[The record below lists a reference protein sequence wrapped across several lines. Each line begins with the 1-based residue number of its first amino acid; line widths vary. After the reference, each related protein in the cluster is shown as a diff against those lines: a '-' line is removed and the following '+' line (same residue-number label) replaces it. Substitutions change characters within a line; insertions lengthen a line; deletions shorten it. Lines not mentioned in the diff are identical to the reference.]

1 MNTSRP
7 LRCPLRCAVL
17 RHRTPQ
23 LTALAAAG
31 LLLVAGAAQAA
42 DATEALPRMVV
53 SATRH
58 AVPLADAPA
67 AITVVDAEAVAERGT
82 DNLLQALRVEPGVT
96 TFGRPTGGRKSL
108 SLRGMDPRHVLVLVD
123 GQRISASDGLV
134 GSSDFQLDWTGA
146 VDIARIEVVRGPMSV
161 LYGAEALGGVI
172 NVITQPLNGEL
183 QARAFVEGRSG
194 HGGGDGHR
202 LGAALRGA
210 FGPALDFGL
219 AVSDARRESTPTAAD
234 ARLTAVEGRQPR
246 EAALKLNGRVAPGQ
260 SLQFDSRHTDEQRW
274 LDARERSGLRRYHQS
289 LHHLVRDHHAL
300 QWDADWSAGRQTLLR
315 AYENRLA
322 VSNIKTNGVAS
333 LRPNTLTDR
342 VLEGQASQ
350 PLGQAQLFTAGFEL
364 RDEQLSNAGLPG
376 AQASATHT
384 GVYLQDEARLTPAL
398 SLTAGARAD
407 HASRFGT
414 EFSPRVYAVW
424 KPAAG
429 WIVKGGVGHG
439 FKAPTLKQINPDYK
453 EDEGPNT
460 YVGQAGLKAETN
472 DSAEATVAW
481 DTAAAGASL
490 TAYRNRIRH
499 LIVPVLLSGTTAS
512 GTYQFRNID
521 AAVLQGLEA
530 AAGCR
535 FGGWTLQAQAGLLSA
550 HDDRGVWLE
559 KRARRSWG
567 LRADWAQG
575 PWRAGGDVT
584 TQSGLRLASTVA
596 GQPPQ
601 AVPTLTLVNLHASLA
616 LGHGLTLRAGVDN
629 ATNLR
634 LAAKSTLF
642 SWEELPRSVRIGLE
656 GRW

>member
-1 MNTSRP
+1 MNTQRSLP
-7 LRCPLRCAVL
+7 LP
-17 RHRTPQ
+17 HR
-23 LTALAAAG
+23 LSVLAAAG
-31 LLLVAGAAQAA
+31 LLLTTAAACAA
-42 DATEALPRMVV
+42 DATDTLPRIVV

-67 AITVVDAEAVAERGT
+67 AITVVDAETVAERGT

-172 NVITQPLNGEL
+172 NVITEPLNGEL
-183 QARAFVEGRSG
+183 HARAFVEGRSG
-194 HGGGDGHR
+194 KNGGDGHR
-202 LGAALRGA
+202 LGAALRGG
-210 FGPALDFGL
+210 FGPAVDFGIAL
-219 AVSDARRESTPTAAD
+219 SDARRESTPTTAD
-234 ARLTAVEGRQPR
+234 ARITAVEGRQPR
-246 EAALKLNGRVAPGQ
+246 EASLKLNWRAAPGQ
-260 SLQFDSRHTDEQRW
+260 SLALDSRHTDEQRW
-274 LDARERSGLRRYHQS
+274 LGARERSGLKRYHQS

-300 QWDADWSAGRQTLLR
+300 QWDADWGGGEGGGRQTLLR
-315 AYENRLA
+315 VYENRLA
-322 VSNIKTNGVAS
+322 VSNVKTNGVAS

-342 VLEGQASQ
+342 VLEGQASL
-350 PLGQAQLFTAGFEL
+350 PASATQLLTTGFEL
-364 RDEQLSNAGLPG
+364 RDEQLTNAGLPG
-376 AQASATHT
+376 GHASATHA
-384 GVYLQDEARLTPAL
+384 GVYVQDEARLTPAL

-414 EFSPRVYAVW
+414 ELSPRVYAVW

-429 WIVKGGVGHG
+429 WVLKGGLGHG

-460 YVGQAGLKAETN
+460 YIGQAGLKPETN
-472 DSAEATVAW
+472 DNVEATLAW
-481 DTAAAGASL
+481 DAAASGASL
-490 TAYRNRIRH
+490 TTYRNRIRH
-499 LIVPVLLSGTTAS
+499 LIVPVLLSGTAAS
-512 GTYQFRNID
+512 GVYQFRNID

-530 AAGCR
+530 AAGWR
-535 FGGWTLQAQAGLLSA
+535 VGGWTLQAQAGLLSA

-559 KRARRSWG
+559 KRARRTWG
-567 LRADWAQG
+567 LRADWSQG

-601 AVPTLTLVNLHASLA
+601 AVPTLTMVNLHASVA
-616 LGHGLTLRAGVDN
+616 LGHGLTLRAGLDN

-634 LAAKSTLF
+634 LAVKSTLF
-642 SWEELPRSVRIGLE
+642 SWEEMPRNLRVALE

>member
-1 MNTSRP
+1 MNTP
-7 LRCPLRCAVL
+7 LPLPLPLPFGVS
-17 RHRTPQ
+17 
-23 LTALAAAG
+23 ALAAACLAG
-31 LLLVAGAAQAA
+31 LAASHAAHAA
-42 DATEALPRMVV
+42 DVETLPRTVV

-67 AITVVDAEAVAERGT
+67 AITVVDAETVAERGT

-96 TFGRPTGGRKSL
+96 AFGRPTGGRKAL
-108 SLRGMDPRHVLVLVD
+108 SLRGMDPRHTLVLVD
-123 GQRISASDGLV
+123 GQRIAASDGLV

-146 VDIARIEVVRGPMSV
+146 VDIARVEVVRGPMSV

-172 NVITQPLNGEL
+172 NVISEPLTGEL

-194 HGGGDGHR
+194 QHGGDGHR
-202 LGAALRGA
+202 LGAALRGN
-210 FGPALDFGL
+210 FGPALNFGL
-219 AVSDARRESTPTAAD
+219 SLSDARRESTPTVAD
-234 ARLTAVEGRQPR
+234 ARITAVEGRQPR
-246 EAALKLNGRVAPGQ
+246 EAALKLDWKAATGQTVA
-260 SLQFDSRHTDEQRW
+260 LDSRHTDEQRW
-274 LDARERSGLRRYHQS
+274 LDARERSGLKRYHQS
-289 LHHLVRDHHAL
+289 LHHLVRDHHAV
-300 QWDADWSAGRQTLLR
+300 QWDGDWGEGRQTLLR

-322 VSNIKTNGVAS
+322 VSNVKTNGVAS

-350 PLGQAQLFTAGFEL
+350 PVGATQLLTTGFEL
-364 RDEQLSNAGLPG
+364 RDEQLDNAGLPG
-376 AQASATHT
+376 GHAGATHA
-384 GVYLQDEARLTPAL
+384 GVYVQDEARLSPTL

-414 EFSPRVYAVW
+414 EVSPRIYAVW

-429 WIVKGGVGHG
+429 WVLKGGVGHG

-460 YVGQAGLKAETN
+460 YVGQAGLKPETN
-472 DSAEATVAW
+472 DSAEATLAW

-499 LIVPVLLSGTTAS
+499 LILPVLLSGTPAS

-521 AAVLQGLEA
+521 AAVLQGLEG

-535 FGGWTLQAQAGLLSA
+535 FGSWTVQAQAGLLSA
-550 HDDRGVWLE
+550 HDGHGVWLE
-559 KRARRSWG
+559 KRARRTWG
-567 LRADWAQG
+567 VRADWALG

-601 AVPTLTLVNLHASLA
+601 GVPTLTMLNLHASVA

-634 LAAKSTLF
+634 LTVKSPLF
-642 SWEELPRSVRIGLE
+642 SWEELPRNVRVALE

>member
-1 MNTSRP
+1 MNTLPVISF
-7 LRCPLRCAVL
+7 A
-17 RHRTPQ
+17 HRRS
-23 LTALAAAG
+23 ALAAAT
-31 LLLVAGAAQAA
+31 LLLAAGAAHAGPVTDNA
-42 DATEALPRMVV
+42 EALPRVVV

-67 AITVVDAEAVAERGT
+67 AITVVDSEVVAERGT

-96 TFGRPTGGRKSL
+96 AFGRPTGGRKSL

-172 NVITQPLNGEL
+172 NVITEPLKGEL
-183 QARAFVEGRSG
+183 QARAFVEGRRG
-194 HGGGDGHR
+194 QGGGDGHR
-202 LGAALRGA
+202 LAAALRGA
-210 FGPALDFGL
+210 FAPGLDFGVAL
-219 AVSDARRESTPTAAD
+219 SDARREATPTAAD
-234 ARLTAVEGRQPR
+234 SRITAVEGRQPR
-246 EAALKLNGRVAPGQ
+246 EAAVKLKWQAAPAH
-260 SLQFDSRHTDEQRW
+260 SVEFDSRHSDEQRW
-274 LDARERSGLRRYHQS
+274 LDARERSGLKRYHQS

-300 QWDADWSAGRQTLLR
+300 QWDGDWGEGRQTLLR

-322 VSNIKTNGVAS
+322 VSNVKTNGVAS

-342 VLEGQASQ
+342 VLEGQASL
-350 PLGQAQLFTAGFEL
+350 PAGAGQLWTTGFEL
-364 RDEQLSNAGLPG
+364 RDEHLDNAGLPG
-376 AQASATHT
+376 GQASATHA
-384 GVYLQDEARLTPAL
+384 GLYVQDEARLTPAL
-398 SLTAGARAD
+398 SLTAGVRAD

-414 EFSPRVYAVW
+414 EVSPRVYAVW

-429 WIVKGGVGHG
+429 WVVKGGIGHG
-439 FKAPTLKQINPDYK
+439 FRAPTLKQINPDYR

-460 YVGQAGLKAETN
+460 YVGQAGLKPETN
-472 DSAEATVAW
+472 DSAEATLAW

-499 LIVPVLLSGTTAS
+499 LIVPVLLSGTPAS
-512 GTYQFRNID
+512 GTYQFRNLD

-550 HDDRGVWLE
+550 HDDHGVWLE

-567 LRADWAQG
+567 LRADWAGG

-584 TQSGLRLASTVA
+584 TQGGLRLASTVA

-601 AVPTLTLVNLHASLA
+601 AVPTLTVVNLHASLA

-634 LAAKSTLF
+634 LAAKSPLF
-642 SWEELPRSVRIGLE
+642 SWEELPRSVRVGLE

>member
-1 MNTSRP
+1 MNTHR
-7 LRCPLRCAVL
+7 LRLLPPR
-17 RHRTPQ
+17 
-23 LTALAAAG
+23 LTTLAAT
-31 LLLVAGAAQAA
+31 LLLTTGAACAA
-42 DATEALPRMVV
+42 DATEALPRIVV

-96 TFGRPTGGRKSL
+96 AFGRPTGGRKSL

-172 NVITQPLNGEL
+172 NVITEPLNGGL

-194 HGGGDGHR
+194 QDGGDGHR
-202 LGAALRGA
+202 LAAALRGGLA
-210 FGPALDFGL
+210 PALDFGIAL
-219 AVSDARRESTPTAAD
+219 SDARRASTPTAAD
-234 ARLTAVEGRQPR
+234 PRITAVEGRQPR
-246 EAALKLNGRVAPGQ
+246 EAALKLAWHGTPGQ
-260 SLQFDSRHTDEQRW
+260 RVELDSRHTDEQRW
-274 LDARERSGLRRYHQS
+274 LDARERSGLKRYHQS

-300 QWDADWSAGRQTLLR
+300 QWDGDWGEGRETMLR

-322 VSNIKTNGVAS
+322 VSNVKTNGVAS

-342 VLEGQASQ
+342 VLEGQASL
-350 PLGQAQLFTAGFEL
+350 PAGQTQLLTTGFEL
-364 RDEQLSNAGLPG
+364 RDEQLANAGLPG
-376 AQASATHT
+376 GHASATHA
-384 GVYLQDEARLTPAL
+384 GIYLQDEARLSPAL
-398 SLTAGARAD
+398 SVTAGARAD
-407 HASRFGT
+407 RASRFGT
-414 EFSPRVYAVW
+414 ELSPRVYAVW

-429 WIVKGGVGHG
+429 WVVKGGVGHG
-439 FKAPTLKQINPDYK
+439 FKAPTLKQINPDYR

-460 YVGQAGLKAETN
+460 YVGQAGLKPETN
-472 DSAEATVAW
+472 DNAEATLAW
-481 DTAAAGASL
+481 DRATAGASL

-499 LIVPVLLSGTTAS
+499 LIVPVLLSGTAAS
-512 GTYQFRNID
+512 GVYQFRNID

-550 HDDRGVWLE
+550 RDDHGVWLE

-567 LRADWAQG
+567 LRADWAG
-575 PWRAGGDVT
+575 GAWRAGGDVT

-601 AVPTLTLVNLHASLA
+601 AVPTLTMVNLHASLA

-642 SWEELPRSVRIGLE
+642 AYEELPRSVRVGLE